1 MALQHQTGR
10 IERDEAAGAQR
21 CRSAETRG
29 DDRGLDPDQRPDRA
43 RGLAQGGADTIAE
56 AGEMVDTPHVR
67 HEQQDVEIK
76 WHQSERLAQKLQI
89 AREDGIVRLRPVGK
103 ARAMGQQRA
112 PPTLGLVLA
121 TGAGSKSGNP
131 S

>member
-1 MALQHQTGR
+1 VPFGRDTGR
-10 IERDEAAGAQR
+10 RPRAR
-21 CRSAETRG
+21 PRSAPRS
-29 DDRGLDPDQRPDRA
+29 RA
-43 RGLAQGGADTIAE
+43 WARAGGADTIAE